1 MVGRSEVVARLEG
14 VERMVKVRLAV
25 HGLGR
30 ARGREVERHFALAG
44 IGVARRGLEEI
55 CAAEVSRG
63 GRGGGEDGGERSGGR
78 ESRRRRQG
86 TSSTRSE
93 MGNIYATYRSL
104 IGDREMPR

>member
-14 VERMVKVRLAV
+14 VEWMVKVRLAV

-63 GRGGGEDGGERSGGR
+63 GRGGGEDGGERR
-78 ESRRRRQG
+78 
-86 TSSTRSE
+86 TRVAE
-93 MGNIYATYRSL
+93 TA
-104 IGDREMPR
+104 PRHVVDAIRNGKYLCDVP